1 MDTLKQDELF
11 FFEQHREAYS
21 LYEAL
26 EEELIR
32 RFPETRIRVQK
43 TQITFSNRHVYACVS
58 FMRVKKK
65 AELPGAVFGADFGTF
80 LSSGIRPRR
89 SADRAVPGRWTTH
102 FVLSSQSELDEELFG
117 WVREAWDFAAEK

>member
-32 RFPETRIRVQK
+32 RF
-43 TQITFSNRHVYACVS
+43 
-58 FMRVKKK
+58 
-65 AELPGAVFGADFGTF
+65 
-80 LSSGIRPRR
+80 RR
-89 SADRAVPGRWTTH
+89 RGYGYRRLRLRFPTAMSTPASHLCG
-102 FVLSSQSELDEELFG
+102 
-117 WVREAWDFAAEK
+117 